1 MCFVGLRSGLCV
13 GRSSSFTS
21 NLLIHVFMDL
31 SLSHGG
37 QYCWDRKGPSYN
49 CYCSVDQYKLS
60 EAGNSA
66 SNHML
71 KSSSQNA
78 DVLALLHCSD
88 VFPKDIQSLS
98 VTADD
103 VCESKIPIFVHS
115 NMVYIIFILIKL
127 LRAGQKCVTV
137 G

>member
-98 VTADD
+98 LLMMYASLKSLYLFIATWFT
-103 VCESKIPIFVHS
+103 SFSSSS
-115 NMVYIIFILIKL
+115 NFSMQDRNVSL
-127 LRAGQKCVTV
+127 
-137 G
+137 

>member
-98 VTADD
+98 LLMMYASLKSLYLFIATWFT
-103 VCESKIPIFVHS
+103 SFSSSS
-115 NMVYIIFILIKL
+115 NFSVQDRNVSL
-127 LRAGQKCVTV
+127 
-137 G
+137 